1 MGHKT
6 QINMKEHYCAHCFAP
21 YKEERCPSCGAKGSL
36 STPEDPIFYMQAD
49 YFLSPRVEDFLKET
63 GIPYLKKG
71 ELGAGLT
78 TRIGFSFEHDHY
90 FIPLKAYRDFEE
102 ELNLFKDVVKTRE

>member
-63 GIPYLKKG
+63 GIPYLKKVNW
-71 ELGAGLT
+71 EQA
-78 TRIGFSFEHDHY
+78 
-90 FIPLKAYRDFEE
+90 
-102 ELNLFKDVVKTRE
+102 